1 LHRGSWGPCPQPSGR
16 CWCEISGIVR
26 LRTNFSRQQRQAGGA
41 PIQVIVDGV
50 DANTA
55 RLVEGYVEGAW
66 GIWLAAQAAGR
77 GETLQMPVDLQPRIW
92 FNSEL
97 RSRNYLVPGLVAIIM
112 TLIGALLTALVMAR
126 EWERGTM
133 EALMVTPASMS
144 EVLIGKLIAY
154 FALGTGGMLLSV
166 GMAVWLFEVPLRGSF
181 WLLWACSSLFLLA
194 ALGMGLMIST
204 LARSQF
210 VAGQIAIIATFLPA
224 FLPSGFMFDI
234 DSMPAVVQVIT
245 HVVVALFRRHRADPL
260 PCWQRMVGDPAQRA
274 GARRHG
280 GALPRY
286 HLAQVEKAAGVM
298 LHRILALVRKEFLA
312 LLKDPK
318 SRLVLIVP
326 PLIQLLVFGYAATFD
341 LTQVPYAVVQRG
353 SRRRFAGS
361 ARRLRRLRQLSPGC
375 GNPLRRRDRA
385 AGGCAPGVAGHPCG
399 ATLHSR
405 PGGGAAGSVAGHH
418 RWPQL
423 QHGHGRAQLHA
434 QYRQSLQRRLERC
447 QRPARPAG
455 PARNPR
461 LVQSESESRWFFIPG
476 IIGMLTLVVTML
488 VTALTVARE
497 REQGTFDQLL
507 VTPLRPGEILIGKM
521 LPGFVIGICP
531 GHADPARGHSGS
543 RCHSAACRLSIAAWP
558 CSCCPVSAPACS
570 SRAFRHAATGPAG
583 CLPVH
588 GAGRHSVA
596 SPRPSPTCR
605 GLCRSLPTS
614 TPCATF

>member
-1 LHRGSWGPCPQPSGR
+1 MNTARGGAAMRLAGLVRKEFLQIVRDPSSIAIAFLMPVFLLLLFGYGVSLDADR
-16 CWCEISGIVR
+16 VPVAVVAEAPSQDSADFLAVLQGSHYFAPRVMGSMPAAERALLVGEISGIVR

-224 FLPSGFMFDI
+224 FLLSGFMFDI

-245 HVVVALFRRHRADPL
+245 HVVVARYFVAIVQTLFLAGNVWSVIL
-260 PCWQRMVGDPAQRA
+260 PNA
-274 GARRHG
+274 
-280 GALPRY
+280 
-286 HLAQVEKAAGVM
+286 
-298 LHRILALVRKEFLA
+298 LALAVMAALFLGITWR
-312 LLKDPK
+312 K
-318 SRLVLIVP
+318 SRK
-326 PLIQLLVFGYAATFD
+326 QL
-341 LTQVPYAVVQRG
+341 
-353 SRRRFAGS
+353 
-361 ARRLRRLRQLSPGC
+361 
-375 GNPLRRRDRA
+375 
-385 AGGCAPGVAGHPCG
+385 
-399 ATLHSR
+399 
-405 PGGGAAGSVAGHH
+405 
-418 RWPQL
+418 
-423 QHGHGRAQLHA
+423 
-434 QYRQSLQRRLERC
+434 E
-447 QRPARPAG
+447 
-455 PARNPR
+455 
-461 LVQSESESRWFFIPG
+461 
-476 IIGMLTLVVTML
+476 
-488 VTALTVARE
+488 
-497 REQGTFDQLL
+497 
-507 VTPLRPGEILIGKM
+507 
-521 LPGFVIGICP
+521 
-531 GHADPARGHSGS
+531 
-543 RCHSAACRLSIAAWP
+543 
-558 CSCCPVSAPACS
+558 
-570 SRAFRHAATGPAG
+570 
-583 CLPVH
+583 
-588 GAGRHSVA
+588 
-596 SPRPSPTCR
+596 
-605 GLCRSLPTS
+605 
-614 TPCATF
+614 